1 MDQFVIF
8 NKNNYLYAL
17 CINKNPIHVFLINK
31 YITLKHYD
39 TLYVHKGKNYFKLMH
54 KKYYE
59 NMREELIKKDN
70 IQEIKDYLKDI
81 ITYYQNE
88 ITNTMNLLD

>member
-8 NKNNYLYAL
+8 NKNYYLYAL
-17 CINKNPIHVFLINK
+17 CINKNPIHIFLINK
-31 YITLKHYD
+31 YITLKYQD
-39 TLYVHKGKNYFKLMH
+39 NLYVLKEKNYFKLMH

-59 NMREELIKKDN
+59 NLSEELVKKDN
-70 IQEIKDYLKDI
+70 IHEIKDYLKDI

-88 ITNTMNLLD
+88 TKNTMNLLD